1 MPTYLVIGANT
12 MNCDST
18 TNSAS
23 ASGPEFEPQ
32 RLKFRV
38 KDVTLLNGQNT
49 VRGFSLATLA
59 AALAACGGGGGGG
72 PAPPPPPP
80 PPPPPNNPPTATDA
94 SATAVEDG
102 DPATGGAVGAD
113 EDGDALT
120 YSVTDAGSLGTL
132 AVADD
137 GSWTYTIT
145 DSDEIQAL
153 GASAT
158 LTDTATIEVSDGED
172 TATATVTITI
182 QGANDDPTGDDGMG
196 AVTAGMDMAATGS
209 VNAMDVDAGDTHTYA
224 VGDAASYGTLSVD
237 EAGNWSYMVD
247 NSNADVMALDD
258 GETMDDSGTIVIT
271 DSAGGSATVSVT
283 VTITGV
289 NDAPGA
295 PDVTA
300 SDANFTVAEND
311 TSGVN
316 LAQLTGSDPEGH
328 DITFAVD
335 NDDFEIEVVGNAA
348 LLKLKDGAS
357 LDFEGSGG
365 SVTLMVTAT
374 DSSGATSDPT
384 EVVIT
389 VTDVNEAPT
398 SEDGMGAVTAAANM
412 PAMGDVM
419 AMDVDAGDSHTF
431 MVETNGM
438 YGTLTV
444 DDMGAWTYTLDEMNA
459 DVIAMPVGATA
470 TDTATIVV
478 TDADGLTSMSTVT
491 ITITGANEAP
501 TGDDSLG
508 GVTAGSGMPASGNV
522 NGADVDTGDMLSY
535 SVTGM
540 ASYGTLEVDD
550 MGMWTYTLDETNADV
565 LALREGGSM
574 EDTGTITIDDGNGGM
589 TPVTVTVFISGN
601 NEAPTISVMN
611 DETPDGMMAYDSISE
626 NATGPVGRITVHDE
640 EDGIS
645 GPVTPSRDAMGN
657 FVFTDGSGNALTL
670 SVSDDRFIVKEDP
683 EGGLWLVLDEGV
695 DHEMEGTVD
704 VTVTV
709 MDSNHASADAT
720 VTITINN
727 VDEAPSI
734 EVVNSVT
741 PDGMPAVNARD
752 ENTTGPVGQVMISDP
767 EDDLTE
773 DDLMVSDPRFSVE
786 TDAYGGIWLKL
797 DEGVNFEAEE
807 SVDVTVTVTDS
818 AGHPAEAVV
827 TVRINDVN
835 ETPTISVMDSET
847 PEGDPAV
854 SVIEENTTGPVGLV
868 TVSDEEGMLTE
879 DDITVS
885 DGRFGL
891 MTDAFGGI
899 WLVLNEGIDADMENE
914 VTVTLTVTDA
924 GGLEA
929 TTDAVIGIGNVN
941 EAPTLMVQPG
951 VVPAADGGA
960 GASGALDENATG
972 PAYEIIVSDQEDDL
986 TAANVTISD
995 ERFEVKTDSEGG
1007 LWAFLKEEVNFEEVS
1022 SIDITVTV
1030 TDSGGLT
1037 AMSSHTVTIRDVNDP
1052 PAPNQ
1057 MGVVVI
1063 TSAATEDD
1071 PQEDEVM
1078 QNLNAQAGTGVVQ
1091 MTLDLDQ
1098 MFSDE
1103 DGDTNF
1109 RYHLE
1114 NGPDWLQLVNVQYGS
1129 DGSVTGQLVGTVPA
1143 GTDTSAFD
1151 VMLVATD
1158 EDGGRGFALFNII
1171 VDDGNDDITAINL
1184 TNPNGTANA
1193 FKTVDIPENAAGS
1206 GFVIGT
1212 LTAEDDDNPRHPNGT
1227 HTFEVA
1233 PAYQAQFEIVKSG
1246 DPDVITSDDVWTLKV
1261 KDDVMLDFEAG
1272 ATIEVGITAKDLGGN
1287 SLPGT
1292 VSVNVMDNNDAPTV
1306 KNAPGN
1312 WWVTV
1317 DEDLNA
1323 DDAEAGQWLTFSLE
1337 TGDDLRALFED
1348 KDANETL
1355 TYSIVS
1361 GPAWLEI
1368 NGATLQNAEGMVPER
1383 GVYDV
1388 TVRATDKEGES
1399 ADAMFQIAVVLSD
1412 PNDADNDEPDITSDG
1427 MDIDENPAA
1436 GTVVGTITVED
1447 EDLDVAGIHPWGD
1460 VTVTFVARTDS
1471 NNDGTINAS
1480 DDALPATHFE
1490 LVETGRNLDSI
1501 NYELRLTEAGAMAMD
1516 AEAISEVEVTVTA
1529 YDGTVADP
1537 AAIDANTSGADID
1550 DFDFEIDDVNE
1561 APAYSIVSGEENRST
1576 TIVTEMGAHSY
1587 AVEQQHAADTAAPI
1601 GTAPPSTVHTI
1612 YLNLSKLFEDPD
1624 EDHDDGDVTFS
1635 ASLNNVP
1642 WLKMARHWNEDTESM
1657 TTGVVKWED
1666 ISGGRDEDTT
1676 TTDDNPNWPTGA
1688 APDPDDWVLIL
1699 EVDRNGMDGDPAM
1712 ADASEIGQDENGL
1725 ISIVATDEDGA
1736 SSTTNIA
1743 VTITDENLNPRAD
1756 GSEAVG
1762 VSINDTTPHEKQTLV
1777 ISFDDSVDPDFTG
1790 PNKGSPVAVIY
1801 QVLNVDGTTSAET
1814 VVATS
1819 VKTSQ
1824 NPNAAYEVKQSDV
1837 GDEIQGKV
1845 FYFEQFG
1852 NNIVPSEGDN
1862 AALETNTGTV
1872 LDRQDPAS
1880 GTFVFSTAT
1889 DTLVAAVTITDADGF
1904 VADGTTGLPTVDDG
1918 DPAVADANATFTWQS
1933 SVNGRGG
1940 WQDFADDDD
1949 TTPLTTMIP
1958 DDEQGKFVRLVITFN
1973 DNNGVSERVV
1983 SDPIKVGDIDTITT
1997 LPTIDNGATDA
2008 NAPVGRTLRVDGL
2021 PDNSTVE
2028 WLDGDMVIGTG
2039 ETFTVTTAQQN
2050 AGAAND
2056 ITIRVTT
2063 KDASGN
2069 VVSIVTQTTAVT
2081 VPAGPANSGPISP
2094 EDTHTIDLGA
2104 APAMDG
2110 TLVELDGKV
2119 DMASLFED
2127 VEGGLTFAFADPA
2140 GFVAQ
2145 GAGGAGLGVYL
2156 DANGDGSATDEAG
2169 DQLLIIDAEGN
2180 ISYYGTKAQG
2190 HNSDNTADGAGNW
2203 ITTVLTATDAA
2214 AANATDTVT
2223 VQLRIDAAPTGF
2235 EVGTDAT
2242 TDPTT
2247 AATALAAPAADYEA
2261 QGATLTEEIT
2271 VTATGGVQ
2279 NNPQVAARIDVQDL
2293 NQGSH
2298 AYGQYTFTVD
2308 DDRFEVVAV
2317 PAADGGDGSQGILRV
2332 KTGQKIDFDS
2342 LPVAGDPPDPTAN
2355 RSLELVVTATPD
2367 SGNFDPITIRIT
2379 VTVVDDTDD
2388 NPPAATPL
2396 GNNMVPGLKDDET
2409 TDNTDDDTEDDDTS
2423 GSEDDDEDGGTPAP
2437 MDALSGFVSV
2447 LDDGMF

>member
-158 LTDTATIEVSDGED
+158 LTDTATIEVSDGEA

-328 DITFAVD
+328 EITFAVD

-589 TPVTVTVFISGN
+589 TPVTVTIFISGN

-657 FVFTDGSGNALTL
+657 FVFTDGSGNALSL
-670 SVSDDRFIVKEDP
+670 SVSDSRFIVKEDP
-683 EGGLWLVLDEGV
+683 EGGLWLVLNEGV

-709 MDSNHASADAT
+709 MDSNHASAEAT
-720 VTITINN
+720 ATITINN
-727 VDEAPSI
+727 VDEAPSV

-773 DDLMVSDPRFSVE
+773 ANLMVSDSRFSVE

-818 AGHPAEAVV
+818 AGHTADAVV
-827 TVRINDVN
+827 SVRINDVN
-835 ETPTISVMDSET
+835 EMPTISVMDSET

-914 VTVTLTVTDA
+914 VIVTLTVTDA

-960 GASGALDENATG
+960 GASGALDENTTG

-986 TAANVTISD
+986 TAANV
-995 ERFEVKTDSEGG
+995 
-1007 LWAFLKEEVNFEEVS
+1007 
-1022 SIDITVTV
+1022 
-1030 TDSGGLT
+1030 
-1037 AMSSHTVTIRDVNDP
+1037 MIRRR
-1052 PAPNQ
+1052 
-1057 MGVVVI
+1057 
-1063 TSAATEDD
+1063 AA
-1071 PQEDEVM
+1071 
-1078 QNLNAQAGTGVVQ
+1078 
-1091 MTLDLDQ
+1091 
-1098 MFSDE
+1098 S
-1103 DGDTNF
+1103 
-1109 RYHLE
+1109 R
-1114 NGPDWLQLVNVQYGS
+1114 
-1129 DGSVTGQLVGTVPA
+1129 
-1143 GTDTSAFD
+1143 
-1151 VMLVATD
+1151 
-1158 EDGGRGFALFNII
+1158 
-1171 VDDGNDDITAINL
+1171 
-1184 TNPNGTANA
+1184 
-1193 FKTVDIPENAAGS
+1193 
-1206 GFVIGT
+1206 
-1212 LTAEDDDNPRHPNGT
+1212 
-1227 HTFEVA
+1227 
-1233 PAYQAQFEIVKSG
+1233 
-1246 DPDVITSDDVWTLKV
+1246 
-1261 KDDVMLDFEAG
+1261 
-1272 ATIEVGITAKDLGGN
+1272 
-1287 SLPGT
+1287 
-1292 VSVNVMDNNDAPTV
+1292 
-1306 KNAPGN
+1306 
-1312 WWVTV
+1312 
-1317 DEDLNA
+1317 
-1323 DDAEAGQWLTFSLE
+1323 
-1337 TGDDLRALFED
+1337 
-1348 KDANETL
+1348 
-1355 TYSIVS
+1355 
-1361 GPAWLEI
+1361 
-1368 NGATLQNAEGMVPER
+1368 
-1383 GVYDV
+1383 
-1388 TVRATDKEGES
+1388 
-1399 ADAMFQIAVVLSD
+1399 
-1412 PNDADNDEPDITSDG
+1412 
-1427 MDIDENPAA
+1427 
-1436 GTVVGTITVED
+1436 
-1447 EDLDVAGIHPWGD
+1447 
-1460 VTVTFVARTDS
+1460 
-1471 NNDGTINAS
+1471 
-1480 DDALPATHFE
+1480 
-1490 LVETGRNLDSI
+1490 
-1501 NYELRLTEAGAMAMD
+1501 
-1516 AEAISEVEVTVTA
+1516 
-1529 YDGTVADP
+1529 
-1537 AAIDANTSGADID
+1537 
-1550 DFDFEIDDVNE
+1550 
-1561 APAYSIVSGEENRST
+1561 
-1576 TIVTEMGAHSY
+1576 
-1587 AVEQQHAADTAAPI
+1587 
-1601 GTAPPSTVHTI
+1601 
-1612 YLNLSKLFEDPD
+1612 
-1624 EDHDDGDVTFS
+1624 
-1635 ASLNNVP
+1635 
-1642 WLKMARHWNEDTESM
+1642 
-1657 TTGVVKWED
+1657 
-1666 ISGGRDEDTT
+1666 
-1676 TTDDNPNWPTGA
+1676 
-1688 APDPDDWVLIL
+1688 
-1699 EVDRNGMDGDPAM
+1699 
-1712 ADASEIGQDENGL
+1712 
-1725 ISIVATDEDGA
+1725 
-1736 SSTTNIA
+1736 
-1743 VTITDENLNPRAD
+1743 
-1756 GSEAVG
+1756 
-1762 VSINDTTPHEKQTLV
+1762 
-1777 ISFDDSVDPDFTG
+1777 
-1790 PNKGSPVAVIY
+1790 
-1801 QVLNVDGTTSAET
+1801 
-1814 VVATS
+1814 
-1819 VKTSQ
+1819 
-1824 NPNAAYEVKQSDV
+1824 
-1837 GDEIQGKV
+1837 
-1845 FYFEQFG
+1845 
-1852 NNIVPSEGDN
+1852 
-1862 AALETNTGTV
+1862 
-1872 LDRQDPAS
+1872 
-1880 GTFVFSTAT
+1880 
-1889 DTLVAAVTITDADGF
+1889 
-1904 VADGTTGLPTVDDG
+1904 
-1918 DPAVADANATFTWQS
+1918 
-1933 SVNGRGG
+1933 
-1940 WQDFADDDD
+1940 
-1949 TTPLTTMIP
+1949 
-1958 DDEQGKFVRLVITFN
+1958 
-1973 DNNGVSERVV
+1973 
-1983 SDPIKVGDIDTITT
+1983 
-1997 LPTIDNGATDA
+1997 
-2008 NAPVGRTLRVDGL
+2008 
-2021 PDNSTVE
+2021 
-2028 WLDGDMVIGTG
+2028 
-2039 ETFTVTTAQQN
+2039 
-2050 AGAAND
+2050 
-2056 ITIRVTT
+2056 
-2063 KDASGN
+2063 
-2069 VVSIVTQTTAVT
+2069 
-2081 VPAGPANSGPISP
+2081 
-2094 EDTHTIDLGA
+2094 
-2104 APAMDG
+2104 
-2110 TLVELDGKV
+2110 
-2119 DMASLFED
+2119 
-2127 VEGGLTFAFADPA
+2127 
-2140 GFVAQ
+2140 
-2145 GAGGAGLGVYL
+2145 
-2156 DANGDGSATDEAG
+2156 
-2169 DQLLIIDAEGN
+2169 
-2180 ISYYGTKAQG
+2180 
-2190 HNSDNTADGAGNW
+2190 
-2203 ITTVLTATDAA
+2203 
-2214 AANATDTVT
+2214 
-2223 VQLRIDAAPTGF
+2223 
-2235 EVGTDAT
+2235 
-2242 TDPTT
+2242 
-2247 AATALAAPAADYEA
+2247 
-2261 QGATLTEEIT
+2261 
-2271 VTATGGVQ
+2271 
-2279 NNPQVAARIDVQDL
+2279 
-2293 NQGSH
+2293 
-2298 AYGQYTFTVD
+2298 
-2308 DDRFEVVAV
+2308 
-2317 PAADGGDGSQGILRV
+2317 
-2332 KTGQKIDFDS
+2332 
-2342 LPVAGDPPDPTAN
+2342 
-2355 RSLELVVTATPD
+2355 
-2367 SGNFDPITIRIT
+2367 
-2379 VTVVDDTDD
+2379 
-2388 NPPAATPL
+2388 
-2396 GNNMVPGLKDDET
+2396 
-2409 TDNTDDDTEDDDTS
+2409 
-2423 GSEDDDEDGGTPAP
+2423 
-2437 MDALSGFVSV
+2437 
-2447 LDDGMF
+2447 